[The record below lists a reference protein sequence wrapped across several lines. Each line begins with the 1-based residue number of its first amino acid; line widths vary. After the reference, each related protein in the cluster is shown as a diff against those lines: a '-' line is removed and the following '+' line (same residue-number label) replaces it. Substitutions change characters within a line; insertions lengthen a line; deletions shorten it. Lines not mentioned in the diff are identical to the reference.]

1 MGKIVLIINR
11 TNFFCPPSMKKGKS
25 TSYQPPQKDIDE
37 ATFREAVNLYVKL
50 TNEIARVTKMMT
62 QYRKQRNN
70 LGETIILYMK
80 SHQIDECHIDG
91 EEKKLVRRESK
102 RTETLKKDAIIDA
115 FKSVLNGDEA
125 RALMLTTNLFSSRN
139 VAYKDAL
146 SLRKA

>member
-1 MGKIVLIINR
+1 MR
-11 TNFFCPPSMKKGKS
+11 KGKS
-25 TSYQPPQKDIDE
+25 TPYQPPQKDIDE

-50 TNEIARVTKMMT
+50 TNEISRVTKMMT

-80 SHQIDECHIDG
+80 SNQIDECHIDG

-102 RTETLKKDAIIDA
+102 RTESLKKDAIIDA
-115 FKSVLNGDEA
+115 FKSVLGGDEA

-146 SLRKA
+146 SLRNA